1 MKKSILLL
9 GVIALVS
16 CKKKADESWENY
28 TDSAVAYVDSATI
41 EVEDK
46 VYENMNNIIEEET
59 YTPPVQAQRMKYSF
73 IVFYY
78 KSSLLNKEGVKVT
91 SIMETLVYMSE
102 DEEYRMMNEAQNE
115 AFRYRSDERIMRREL
130 KSYDS
135 YAEASKERERILGIN

>member
-16 CKKKADESWENY
+16 CNKKADESWENY
-28 TDSAVAYVDSATI
+28 TDSAVAYVDTAAI
-41 EVEDK
+41 EVDDK

-59 YTPPVQAQRMKYSF
+59 YTPTVQEQRTKYSF
-73 IVFYY
+73 VVFYY
-78 KSSLLNKEGVKVT
+78 ESSLLNKEGVKVT
-91 SIMETLVYMSE
+91 SIMETSVYMSE
-102 DEEYRMMNEAQNE
+102 DEEYRMMDEAQNE
-115 AFRYRSDERIMRREL
+115 AFRYRSHERVIRREL